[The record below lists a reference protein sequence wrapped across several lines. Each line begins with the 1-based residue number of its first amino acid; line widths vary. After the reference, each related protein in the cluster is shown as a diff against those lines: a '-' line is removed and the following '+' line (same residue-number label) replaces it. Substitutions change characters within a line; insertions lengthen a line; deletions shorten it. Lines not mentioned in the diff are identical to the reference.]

1 MVNGVAGPPVG
12 VSRPGILSILGSKI
26 VAIFKAAP
34 ELALLSFFIVAAYVA
49 MGVFSKIE
57 GTEVLS
63 ATSIWAVIAGSFILS
78 TAIAVFAVIAG
89 IGGGVI
95 YTPLMLGFTSID
107 SLVIRS
113 TGLVVAMCSGLVST
127 GPFMRKGLSNIRL
140 VAFGAAPICLGALI
154 GSTGAILVED
164 AMGETGDSLV
174 RLLLGIIMVGVAV
187 IFVKGGAK
195 YEYPEAKKDDK
206 LATKLGFNFSY
217 WEESLG
223 KEVSWRNQRIITAG
237 ILLFLVGLMG
247 GFFGLGGGWAL
258 TPVLNIVM
266 ATPLKV
272 AAASSGVLLA
282 ISDGTAAWGYIKT
295 GAMIPVFVAPW
306 LLGQVVGGVIGANL
320 LSRIKVSIIR
330 YLVIG
335 VLAFSAVKL
344 IVRAIE
350 EFAGIDIPVL

>member
-12 VSRPGILSILGSKI
+12 VTRPGILSVLGSKI
-26 VAIFKAAP
+26 VAMFKSAP
-34 ELALLSFFIVAAYVA
+34 ELALLSLFIVVAYVA

-63 ATSIWAVIAGSFILS
+63 ATSIWAVIAASFILS

-127 GPFMRKGLSNIRL
+127 GPFMRKGLSNIKL

-154 GSTGAILVED
+154 GSTGAIMVED

-187 IFVKGGAK
+187 IFIKGGAK
-195 YEYPEAKKDDK
+195 YEYPEAKDDK

-217 WEESLG
+217 WEASLG
-223 KEVSWRNQRIITAG
+223 KEVSWRNQRIVTAG

-320 LSRIKVSIIR
+320 LSRIRVSIIR
-330 YLVIG
+330 YFVIG
-335 VLAFSAVKL
+335 VLVFSAVKL

-350 EFAGIDIPVL
+350 EFGGINIPVL